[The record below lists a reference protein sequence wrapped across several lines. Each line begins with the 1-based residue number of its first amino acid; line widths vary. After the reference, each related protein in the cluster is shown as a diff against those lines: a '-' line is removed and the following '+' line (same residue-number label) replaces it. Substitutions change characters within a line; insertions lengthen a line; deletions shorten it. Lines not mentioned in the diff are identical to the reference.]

1 MKIAIAG
8 VITKKIEPHP
18 LGGTEMFTYLL
29 VEGLVKKGHDVT
41 LYCAKGSKTSA
52 TRQVEICEPAEA
64 IGQESNV
71 EFVYPYT
78 LIEMRQILQD
88 LGANKYDILHV
99 SFLKTFMASFFADQ
113 IKIPLLH
120 TIHRDFMENKRLHA
134 VYQRIGFHPNEHF
147 VFVSERARQRSLLKE
162 NTHAIHNG
170 IDTQA
175 YPFSPECSDTFLWLS
190 RVDELKGPKEAA
202 LAAQKAGVK
211 LILSGD
217 IDREK
222 YQDYFDSEI
231 KPLLSDSIVHEKPST
246 VERKIELYQKAKAF
260 LFPIQWEE
268 PFGLVVA
275 EAMSCGTP
283 VIAFNRG
290 AMSEIIQDGV
300 TGYLV
305 DQGKGVEG
313 IVEAINRLNSLS
325 REEYAK
331 MRQNARKRI
340 EDNFSVARMVENYEN
355 LYKELIKQ

>member
-1 MKIAIAG
+1 MKIAIAA
-8 VITKKIEPHP
+8 VITKKIDPHP

-29 VEGLVKKGHDVT
+29 VEGLIKKGHDVT
-41 LYCAKGSKTSA
+41 LYCAKGSQTSA
-52 TRQVEICEPAEA
+52 HQIEICEPDEA
-64 IGQESNV
+64 MGQESNV

-78 LIEMRQILQD
+78 LLEMRQILED
-88 LGANKYDILHV
+88 LKTQKFDLIHIN
-99 SFLKTFMASFFADQ
+99 FLKTFVASYFAEE
-113 IKIPLLH
+113 INIPVVQ
-120 TIHRDFMENKRLHA
+120 TIHRDFMESPRLYK
-134 VYQRIGFHPNEHF
+134 VYQRMGFHQNEHF
-147 VFVSERARQRSLLKE
+147 VFVSKKAQDRSLLKQ

-170 IDTQA
+170 INISDF
-175 YPFSPECSDTFLWLS
+175 PFNREENQNTYLWLS
-190 RVDELKGPKEAA
+190 RIDELKGPKEAA

-217 IDREK
+217 IDRKK

-275 EAMSCGTP
+275 EAMSSGTP

-355 LYKELIKQ
+355 LYK